1 MPNAGYLSLWSGYLI
16 GEEEALQDE
25 INTVTSATLPC
36 CSKGCFKQYLRVE
49 KSFSVTF
56 TPMDG

>member
-36 CSKGCFKQYLRVE
+36 RSKGFFKQYLRVE
-49 KSFSVTF
+49 KSFNVTF
-56 TPMDG
+56 TPMDR